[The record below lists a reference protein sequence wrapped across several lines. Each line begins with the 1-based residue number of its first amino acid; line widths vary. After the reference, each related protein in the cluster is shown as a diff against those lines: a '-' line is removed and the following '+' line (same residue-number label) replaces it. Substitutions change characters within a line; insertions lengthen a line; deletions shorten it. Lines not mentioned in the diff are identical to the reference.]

1 MKNKIK
7 LKPQSKCLR
16 KLSQE
21 IRKAFKKF
29 HSKLFVRMR
38 NGPRLIT
45 NMNHP
50 NDVNFIIQERLAI
63 AKLNIL

>member
-1 MKNKIK
+1 
-7 LKPQSKCLR
+7 
-16 KLSQE
+16 
-21 IRKAFKKF
+21 
-29 HSKLFVRMR
+29 MR